1 MSAARGDQLLS
12 LDQRAPAR
20 MRVPQLAAE
29 ITRNK
34 KLDRVSH
41 VHARPPLAPPLRRGS
56 LRREC
61 GTQLKLLGFSS
72 PRGES
77 KFSFNVSKKKK
88 RELELELESMVRS
101 EIGCGFFANL
111 VKFLQFNQLSKIGRF
126 RFDPCLEAIRAL
138 SKYRYSIHPC
148 IFLRF

>member
-1 MSAARGDQLLS
+1 MSPARGDQLLS

-88 RELELELESMVRS
+88 RELELELESMVVENWLR
-101 EIGCGFFANL
+101 FFANL

-126 RFDPCLEAIRAL
+126 RFDPCLKAIRAL